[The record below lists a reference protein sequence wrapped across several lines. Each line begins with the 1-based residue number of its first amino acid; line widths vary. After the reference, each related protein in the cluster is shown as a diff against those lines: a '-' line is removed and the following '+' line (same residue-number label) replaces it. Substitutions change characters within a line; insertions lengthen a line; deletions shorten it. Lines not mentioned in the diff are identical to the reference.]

1 MKKGI
6 IISSVMGIILVIISC
21 TIIVNPFGINKH
33 SEEKPEF
40 YFRTNGNKIQHYEDG
55 SWADFEIKG
64 VNMGNGYP
72 GTFPND
78 KSITEETYERW
89 FQEIGEM
96 NANTVRVYQLQSPE
110 FYAALSKYNEEHDKK
125 VYLIQTVDFP
135 ERIMYSEEKMFNSDS
150 EKELFALA
158 RNTVDAL
165 HGDRIS
171 FDQEMHVM
179 NFYTYDVSDYVVGY
193 ILGIE
198 WDETFIEYVNAT
210 NKEHKSFDGEYVKS
224 SNQASVFEVFL
235 SEWGEEIVKYESEK
249 YNMQHLLSFGNW
261 AETDPFYND
270 VQTDELNEVEVL
282 VDIQHVLANEA
293 FKTGI
298 FVSYNIYPYYP
309 LFLQYGPYT
318 KYIDDEGNANP
329 YRKYLMELVEY
340 HSYPVVVSEYGTPSS
355 RSIAHED
362 LWRNIPHGGLNE
374 EEQAKGIVT
383 LYTDI
388 KKAGCA
394 GSMVFSWQDEWY
406 KRAWNEMVLSDADGR
421 SSWSNVQSSEQ
432 FFGLLAFDPGSEK
445 DAVYPDGNTKDWSKD
460 DQVIKRGGTTVSMK
474 QDEKYLHILV
484 EGLNQQE
491 DQDYISLALDIT
503 PKSGKAIAGERSF
516 DRSMDFIIRIGKDG
530 NSALYIDEDYDV
542 LAYSVF
548 GVYYDNSIGG
558 MEQLTETVTGMA
570 TKLPYSE
577 QFSVVSRAD
586 NATYGMISSE
596 TKVNEVGILKEGNG
610 NPKSSSFDS
619 NADYCLGE
627 DLVEIRIP
635 WQLLNFTDPS
645 RAMVIDDLQETDME
659 IKNLKIE
666 EIHIAPYF
674 ENETGKIKSGT
685 YEMRTWVE
693 PVWHERLKEAYYM
706 LQKAFEE
713 E

>member
-1 MKKGI
+1 MRKGI
-6 IISSVMGIILVIISC
+6 IISSITGILLLSLCYLFIMNPLRISQ
-21 TIIVNPFGINKH
+21 H
-33 SEEKPEF
+33 SDHEKEF
-40 YFRTNGNKIQHYEDG
+40 YFRTKEKKIQHYEAG
-55 SWADFEIKG
+55 SWNDFEIKG

-78 KSITEETYERW
+78 KNITEETYERW

-135 ERIMYSEEKMFNSDS
+135 ERIMYSNEKMFDTDS
-150 EKELFALA
+150 EEELFTSTCE
-158 RNTVDAL
+158 TVDAL
-165 HGDRIS
+165 HGDKIS
-171 FDQEMHVM
+171 FDSESGSM
-179 NFYTYDVSDYVVGY
+179 NFYTYDVSDYVLGY

-198 WDETFIEYVNAT
+198 WDKTFVEYVNVT
-210 NKEHKSFDGEYVKS
+210 NKEQKSFDGEYIKS
-224 SNQASVFEVFL
+224 SNQASAFEVFL
-235 SEWGEEIVKYESEK
+235 SKWGEEIVKYESEE

-270 VQTDELNEVEVL
+270 VQVREPNEVEVL
-282 VDIQHVLANEA
+282 VDIQHVLASDKL
-293 FKTGI
+293 KTGI

-309 LFLQYGPYT
+309 LFLQFGPYT

-340 HSYPVVVSEYGTPSS
+340 HSYPMVVSEYGTPTS
-355 RSIAHED
+355 RSVAHED
-362 LWRNIPHGGLNE
+362 LWRDIPHGGLNE

-394 GSMVFSWQDEWY
+394 GSMVFSWQDEWF

-421 SSWSNVQSSEQ
+421 SSWSNAQSSEQ
-432 FFGLLAFDPGSEK
+432 FFGLLSFDPGTEK
-445 DAVYPDGNTKDWSKD
+445 DAVYPDGKVKDWSKD
-460 DQVIKRGGTTVSMK
+460 DEVVKNGSTKVSVK

-484 EGLNQQE
+484 EGLNQKE
-491 DQDYISLALDIT
+491 GADYISLALDIT
-503 PKSGKAIAGERSF
+503 PNSGRYEAGKVSF
-516 DRSMDFIIRIGKDG
+516 EQPMDFIIKIGKDG
-530 NSALYIDEDYDV
+530 NSALYVDEEYDT
-542 LAYSVF
+542 LTYSGF
-548 GVYYDNSIGG
+548 GVYYDNTICG
-558 MEQLTETVTGMA
+558 MEKLDKAVSGLA
-570 TKLPYSE
+570 TKLPYSS
-577 QFSVVSRAD
+577 QFSVVSRGD
-586 NATYGMISSE
+586 NRTYGMVSTE
-596 TKVNEVGILKEGNG
+596 TEINEVGILKEGNG
-610 NPKSSSFDS
+610 NPKSASFDS

-645 RAMVIDDLQETDME
+645 RAMVIDDLQKTNME
-659 IKNLKIE
+659 IKNLEIE

-685 YEMRTWVE
+685 YEIRTWDE
-693 PVWHERLKEAYYM
+693 PVWHERLKESYYM

>member
-1 MKKGI
+1 MKKGVIVSTITGIVLIILFCFI
-6 IISSVMGIILVIISC
+6 II
-21 TIIVNPFGINKH
+21 NPFTAKEF
-33 SEEKPEF
+33 SENKPEF

-55 SWADFEIKG
+55 NWTDFEIKG

-135 ERIMYSEEKMFNSDS
+135 ERMMYSEESLFDSDA
-150 EKELFALA
+150 EEELFTSA

-171 FDQEMHVM
+171 FDQEKLAM
-179 NFYTYDVSDYVVGY
+179 NFYTYDVSDYVLGY

-198 WDETFIEYVNAT
+198 WDDTFVEYVSVT
-210 NKEHKSFDGEYVKS
+210 NKERHHYEGAYVKT
-224 SNQASVFEVFL
+224 SNQASAFETFL
-235 SEWGEEIVKYESEK
+235 SEWGDEIVEYEGEK
-249 YNMQHLLSFGNW
+249 YHMQHLLSFGNW
-261 AETDPFYND
+261 AETDPF
-270 VQTDELNEVEVL
+270 VNEIKVENRRDLEVL
-282 VDIQHVLANEA
+282 VDIQHILPSEKM
-293 FKTGI
+293 KTGI
-298 FVSYNIYPYYP
+298 FASYNIYPYYP

-340 HSYPVVVSEYGTPSS
+340 HSYPVVISEYGTPSS
-355 RSIAHED
+355 RSVAHED
-362 LWRNIPHGGLNE
+362 LWRDIPHGGLNE
-374 EEQAKGIVT
+374 EEQANAIVT

-406 KRAWNEMVLSDADGR
+406 KRAWNEMTLSDADGR

-432 FFGLLAFDPGSEK
+432 FFGLLSFDPGKEK
-445 DAVYPDGNTKDWSKD
+445 DAVYPDGNIKEWTKD
-460 DQVIKRGGTTVSMK
+460 DQIIKKGSTTVSMK
-474 QDEKYLHILV
+474 QDEKYLHIMV
-484 EGLNQQE
+484 EGLSEQE
-491 DQDYISLALDIT
+491 NQDYISLALDIT
-503 PKSGKAIAGERSF
+503 PKLGKTSVGELTF
-516 DRSMDFIIRIGKDG
+516 DHPMDFIIRIGKDG
-530 NSALYIDEDYDV
+530 NSALYIDEDYDM
-542 LAYSVF
+542 LAYSIF
-548 GVYYDNSIGG
+548 GVFYDNSVGG
-558 MEQLTETVTGMA
+558 LEELTESMEGHA
-570 TKLPYSE
+570 TKLPYSG
-577 QFSVVSRAD
+577 QFSIVARAD
-586 NATYGMISSE
+586 NGTYGMMATE
-596 TKVNEVGILKEGNG
+596 TEINEVGILKEGNG
-610 NPKSSSFDS
+610 NPKSASFDS

-627 DLVEIRIP
+627 NLVEIRIP

-645 RAMVIDDLQETDME
+645 RAMVIDDLEENDMS
-659 IKNLKIE
+659 ICNLQIE
-666 EIHIAPYF
+666 DIHVAPYF

-685 YEMRTWVE
+685 YEMHTWSE
-693 PVWHERLKEAYYM
+693 PVWHERLKESYYM

-713 E
+713 